1 MSKEIII
8 EALKSRNFK
17 VAELADLC
25 GITKQT
31 LYNYAKYYDDG
42 EFDKIPTTLKTLI
55 SMCLSEET
63 TQEDIDKYWSGCTAR
78 IRTLMQD
85 REYAEI
91 DKDNLSK
98 LIDFAESNEKISK
111 EMEESF
117 ELNQLIQENKLKIEE
132 CETRIESIENRI
144 KREQLNLM
152 SKSSSDSPADEVF
165 KIGPNSDLSWTDVE
179 VRNACISDSGRYT
192 IFVDPECNSDVFE
205 TIVRLYASIGGS
217 KTYLKSYLV
226 NRGENMIQ
234 IDLVPKVNYY
244 YQVIQTSP
252 YKTYQSDMKELK
264 N

>member
-17 VAELADLC
+17 VAELAELC

-31 LYNYAKYYDDG
+31 LYNYAKYYDEG
-42 EFDKIPTTLKTLI
+42 EYDKIPTTLKILI

-63 TQEDIDKYWSGCTAR
+63 TQEEIDKYWSGSTAR
-78 IRTLMQD
+78 IFTLMKD
-85 REYAEI
+85 KEYAQI
-91 DKDNLSK
+91 DRDNLSR
-98 LIDFAESNEKISK
+98 IIEFAESNEKISK

-132 CETRIESIENRI
+132 CETKIKTIEDRI

-152 SKSSSDSPADEVF
+152 SKSGSENSAEDSPR
-165 KIGPNSDLSWTDVE
+165 IGANYSLSWTDIE

-217 KTYLKSYLV
+217 TVYLKSYLL

-252 YKTYQSDMKELK
+252 YKTYESEMKELK